1 MSERDYRNARV
12 NYLTGIALALL
23 SASVMAVER
32 IVLVSRMNIVYAG
45 LNSLFE
51 NTFLI
56 LSAFDIGVTTYLM
69 NYLLTAVSGSDEDEI
84 RSCLRTV
91 GHYCRLSALIILT
104 LGLAVSLLMPLLS
117 GERNWKVALFFLI
130 YLSGQ
135 LGQYLFGSRVLLLSA
150 MQRNYV
156 VSIFVHTGRIVQE
169 LLLIAVIIRTENFLL
184 YVSALSLLTFVT
196 YLFIYLKAGRD
207 YPFVSK
213 RDGRRGCGQLPGRSL
228 LAMSFHRSS
237 YVFYRSLEPVLVSF
251 LFGSAVA
258 GLYSNYLLLT
268 SAFLT
273 PFWIYSSTVTPT
285 ITLRYLRGTR
295 DENLAL
301 YKKNVYL
308 NFILSLSAAVTA
320 LSLYTPYITL
330 FFGREYLLP
339 SGYDAVFAF
348 LVFLSSFRTTA
359 LAFRDAAGIYTR
371 DWKKAL
377 FEVLAALVLSLVLS
391 RLMGLIGIP
400 VAFTASYILVV
411 LWREN
416 RTVLRG
422 AFYEEKWD
430 FCAREAAL
438 MAYGMITIVAVW
450 YVTEGNLSFMRIPCA
465 LGLLAAALA
474 LWLLLSPSVR
484 RTLCGRN
491 AG

>member
-1 MSERDYRNARV
+1 MSERVGRNAGV
-12 NYLTGIALALL
+12 NYFTGMALALL
-23 SASVMAVER
+23 SAAAMAAER

-45 LNSLFE
+45 FNSLYE

-69 NYLLTAVSGSDEDEI
+69 NYLLSAVNGSDEDEI
-84 RSCLRTV
+84 RSSLRTV
-91 GHYCRLSALIILT
+91 SHYCRLSALLILA

-117 GERNWKVALFFLI
+117 GERSWKVTLFFLV
-130 YLSGQ
+130 YLPGQ
-135 LGQYLFGSRVLLLSA
+135 LGQYLFGSRVLLLSSKE
-150 MQRNYV
+150 RNYV
-156 VSIFVHTGRIVQE
+156 VSVFVQTGRIVQE
-169 LLLIAVIIRTENFLL
+169 LLLIFIIIRTENYLL
-184 YVSALSLLTFVT
+184 YVSAVSIVTFVT
-196 YLFIYLKAGRD
+196 YLAIYLKAGHD
-207 YPFVSK
+207 YPLLCRK
-213 RDGRRGCGQLPGRSL
+213 GGRREYGSLPGRSI

-237 YVFYRSLEPVLVSF
+237 HVFYRSLESVLVSV

-258 GLYSNYLLLT
+258 GLYSNYLLVT

-273 PFWIYSSTVTPT
+273 PFWVYESTVTPT

-295 DENLAL
+295 EENLAL
-301 YKKNVYL
+301 YKKNVCF
-308 NFILSLSAAVTA
+308 NFILSLLAALLA

-330 FFGREYLLP
+330 AFGAEYLLG

-359 LAFRDAAGIYTR
+359 LVFRDAAGIYSR

-377 FEVLAALVLSLVLS
+377 LEVLAALLLSLVLS
-391 RLMGLIGIP
+391 PLMGLIGIP

-416 RTVLRG
+416 RTVLQG
-422 AFYEEKWD
+422 ALYEEKWD
-430 FCAREAAL
+430 FCAEEAAL

-450 YVTEGNLSFMRIPCA
+450 YVTEDNLSLLRLPSA
-465 LGLLAAALA
+465 LGLWAAAVS
-474 LWLLLSPSVR
+474 LWLLVSPSAR
-484 RTLCGRN
+484 RAILGRKT
-491 AG
+491 G